1 MMEAPTRRTAS
12 SEMTTAAMAPEPRVR
27 RLKEKSSS
35 FDDTPSLKK
44 RKKCQKTYLLI
55 KVSCGDVYYLEIF
68 DIPSTNLQNR

>member
-1 MMEAPTRRTAS
+1 MINLDIIKSNACGYKERVKLRIPMMEAPTRRTAS

-44 RKKCQKTYLLI
+44 K
-55 KVSCGDVYYLEIF
+55 SE
-68 DIPSTNLQNR
+68 NLSSHYR